1 MNLCNF
7 TKTRAISCIMF
18 YIQEFSQLTIK
29 SIELHLTSIL
39 QFSGIMIT
47 IEEVEDENL
56 IPNTMIILTMEKV
69 LKEIITLR

>member
-7 TKTRAISCIMF
+7 TKTRAHVLDSRIH
-18 YIQEFSQLTIK
+18 LTIK

-47 IEEVEDENL
+47 IEENE
-56 IPNTMIILTMEKV
+56 TSFSKILQ
-69 LKEIITLR
+69 I